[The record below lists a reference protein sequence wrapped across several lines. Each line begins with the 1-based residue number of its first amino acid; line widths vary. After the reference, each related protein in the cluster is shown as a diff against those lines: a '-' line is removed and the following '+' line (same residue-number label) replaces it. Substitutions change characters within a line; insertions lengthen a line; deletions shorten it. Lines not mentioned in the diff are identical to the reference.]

1 MSLICSFDEAK
12 NRSKFYRRKDR
23 DIFVRMKIRK
33 NNLNCTKK
41 SEIIFITPE
50 NLEELLIVFAI
61 YDTKFLKK
69 FLQYFIM
76 AEHMIIISQLNNQ
89 QKILK
94 VNLNAQEKKKEVAND
109 DNSKKKENN
118 HTLTKVY

>member
-23 DIFVRMKIRK
+23 DIFVRMEIRK

-50 NLEELLIVFAI
+50 NLEELLIVLAI

-69 FLQYFIM
+69 FL
-76 AEHMIIISQLNNQ
+76 
-89 QKILK
+89 
-94 VNLNAQEKKKEVAND
+94 
-109 DNSKKKENN
+109 
-118 HTLTKVY
+118 

>member
-1 MSLICSFDEAK
+1 MSLFCSFDEAK
-12 NRSKFYRRKDR
+12 NRRKFYRRK

-69 FLQYFIM
+69 FL
-76 AEHMIIISQLNNQ
+76 
-89 QKILK
+89 
-94 VNLNAQEKKKEVAND
+94 
-109 DNSKKKENN
+109 
-118 HTLTKVY
+118 

>member
-50 NLEELLIVFAI
+50 NLEELLIVLAI